1 MSIKRWATRKDAVQ
15 KDIIAALEAVNCE
28 VWVIEQ
34 PIDLLTLY
42 RGRWLPLEC
51 KTPQKNGKPRKRTDQ
66 EDQTALIE
74 RTAIPVVTTPMEALR
89 AIGAVA

>member
-15 KDIIAALEAVNCE
+15 KDIIAALEAAGCE

-42 RGRWLPLEC
+42 RGRWMPMEC

-66 EDQTALIE
+66 ADQTELLQ
-74 RTAIPVVTTPMEALR
+74 RTAIPVVTTPIEALR
-89 AIGAVA
+89 AIGATS

>member
-1 MSIKRWATRKDAVQ
+1 LSIKRWATRKDAVQ
-15 KDIIAALEAVNCE
+15 KDIIQALEAAHCE

-51 KTPQKNGKPRKRTDQ
+51 KTPQKNGRARRRADQ
-66 EDQTALIE
+66 AEQAELIQ

-89 AIGAVA
+89 AIGAIT